1 MNSDGS
7 PVPMRVVGIKQAT
20 KAIKEGMAKE
30 AYLANGVDSDI
41 KIPFVK
47 LCKKRGIPLVSVE
60 SAGELGRLC
69 GIDVGA
75 SVAVLLK

>member
-7 PVPMRVVGIKQAT
+7 PVPMRVVGLKQAT

-30 AYLANGVDSDI
+30 AYLVDGVHIGGS
-41 KIPFVK
+41 FMR
-47 LCKKRGIPLVSVE
+47 LCTRKGIPLVSVKTE
-60 SAGELGRLC
+60 NELGRLC
-69 GIDVGA
+69 DIDAGA

>member
-1 MNSDGS
+1 MSSDGS

-30 AYLANGVDSDI
+30 AYLANGVDSEI
-41 KIPFVK
+41 KVPFVR
-47 LCKKRGIPLVSVE
+47 LCKKRNIPLVAVE
-60 SAGELGRLC
+60 STEELGKLC

-75 SVAVLLK
+75 AVAVLLK